1 MIINFIMALVIALQN
16 RLYVFLNRFDQL
28 IKIYRFGQE
37 IFNPR
42 QKTFFHIK
50 REPGIC
56 YLIDGGKHDDRGILE
71 CLVF

>member
-1 MIINFIMALVIALQN
+1 MNIIMAFVIALQN
-16 RLYVFLNRFDQL
+16 ILYMFLNRFDQF
-28 IKIYRFGQE
+28 IKIYRLGQE

-56 YLIDGGKHDDRGILE
+56 YLINGSKHDDRGILE